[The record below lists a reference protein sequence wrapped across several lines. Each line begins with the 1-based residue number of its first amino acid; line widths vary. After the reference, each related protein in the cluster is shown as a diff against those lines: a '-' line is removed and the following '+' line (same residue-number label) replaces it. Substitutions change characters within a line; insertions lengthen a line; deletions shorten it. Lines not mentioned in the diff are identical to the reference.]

1 MPGGAG
7 TPGGYDG
14 GSGSKSGS
22 SNQGSSSRDTGS
34 DYGQFDR
41 AVSQAANN
49 PPASQP
55 SGGDGL
61 IDPGFHPELAVIQ
74 DQALKDALVASE
86 DAAYGR
92 GTITDTIY
100 NEDGTFTYEQTPGV
114 IDASKYQ
121 TSNLKA
127 YLDSDIPT
135 DKQKVDALNRLS
147 TIANSD
153 LVGSKLSGVDDET
166 GDFVLDNLDQ
176 AFANL
181 ENDPEYYEYVSQI
194 NKVPDQT
201 FLNDLQE
208 NPVGTIVKSGG
219 LMGTMVKGLTDTYQ
233 NNQALELLGYTGKVI
248 KEGSMGDGGALDS
261 TDYLLGKTE
270 GGADVNEAITRLPG
284 IIGGDQ
290 LPESVFDKYFSDLGN
305 AANNIMSRYNEAKI
319 KTNEFITTPLTPAS
333 YGIFEDARLKGLI

>member
-1 MPGGAG
+1 MPY
-7 TPGGYDG
+7 GY
-14 GSGSKSGS
+14 GSA
-22 SNQGSSSRDTGS
+22 NQGSSSSSSSAAPPGEQGGS
-34 DYGQFDR
+34 GPTF
-41 AVSQAANN
+41 AEQAAFSA
-49 PPASQP
+49 PTQS

-61 IDPGFHPELAVIQ
+61 IDPGFHPALATIQ

-100 NEDGTFTYEQTPGV
+100 NEDGTFTYDQTPGI

-135 DKQKVDALNRLS
+135 DKQKKNTLNQLAA
-147 TIANSD
+147 IANSD

-194 NKVPDQT
+194 SKVPDST
-201 FLNDLQE
+201 FLKDLQE
-208 NPVGTIVKSGG
+208 NPVGTVVKSGG
-219 LMGTMVKGLTDTYQ
+219 LMGTMVKGLVDTHK
-233 NNQALELLGYTGKVI
+233 NNQALELLGYTGEVI
-248 KEGSMGDGGALDS
+248 KEGSLGGGDGGLLGS
-261 TDYLLGKTE
+261 EDYLLGKTE
-270 GGADVNEAITRLPG
+270 TGADVNEAITRLPG
-284 IIGGDQ
+284 LIGGEQ
-290 LPESVFDKYFSDLGN
+290 LPTSVYDTFFSNISKAGE
-305 AANNIMSRYNEAKI
+305 NIMNQYNLAKA
-319 KTNEFITTPLTPAS
+319 KTNNFITTPMTTAS
-333 YGIFEDARLKGLI
+333 YGIFEDARLRGLI

>member
-1 MPGGAG
+1 MPPPHGTAAEARSYSGGSTSGSGPAGGASAG
-7 TPGGYDG
+7 GNYGGESSGGYTDQERG
-14 GSGSKSGS
+14 ATSTPS
-22 SNQGSSSRDTGS
+22 TGE
-34 DYGQFDR
+34 
-41 AVSQAANN
+41 
-49 PPASQP
+49 
-55 SGGDGL
+55 GL

-181 ENDPEYYEYVSQI
+181 ENNPEYYEYVSQI

>member
-1 MPGGAG
+1 MPYGYGSTNTSTSTGGG
-7 TPGGYDG
+7 MSPGEAQARGIG
-14 GSGSKSGS
+14 AQHHGSTTS
-22 SNQGSSSRDTGS
+22 
-34 DYGQFDR
+34 
-41 AVSQAANN
+41 SQATQQTEREGEGGGTSGYV
-49 PPASQP
+49 PGIGEVQP
-55 SGGDGL
+55 QVIEQPQ
-61 IDPGFHPELAVIQ
+61 IDYEGE
-74 DQALKDALVASE
+74 
-86 DAAYGR
+86 AYGR

-100 NEDGTFTYEQTPGV
+100 NEDGTFTYEQTPGI

-153 LVGSKLSGVDDET
+153 LVGSKLRGVDDET

-208 NPVGTIVKSGG
+208 NPIGTVVKSGG
-219 LMGTMVKGLTDTYQ
+219 LMGTMIKGTVDQYQ
-233 NNQALELLGYTGKVI
+233 NNKALELLGYTGKVI
-248 KEGSMGDGGALDS
+248 KEGSLGGGDGGLLGS
-261 TDYLLGKTE
+261 EDYLLGKTE
-270 GGADVNEAITRLPG
+270 TGADVNEAITRLPG
-284 IIGGDQ
+284 LIGGNE
-290 LPESVFDKYFSDLGN
+290 LPPSVYDAFFS
-305 AANNIMSRYNEAKI
+305 NISKAGENITNQYNLAKA
-319 KTNEFITTPLTPAS
+319 KTNNFITTPLTNAS
-333 YGIFEDARLKGLI
+333 YGIFEEAKLKGLI

>member
-1 MPGGAG
+1 MPGH
-7 TPGGYDG
+7 YG
-14 GSGSKSGS
+14 GSHSTT
-22 SNQGSSSRDTGS
+22 SSRDTGS

-49 PPASQP
+49 PPISQP

-61 IDPGFHPELAVIQ
+61 IDPGFHPELATIQ
-74 DQALKDALVASE
+74 DQALKDALAASD

-92 GTITDTIY
+92 GEITDTTY
-100 NEDGTFTYEQTPGV
+100 NEDGTFTYEQTGGV

-121 TSNLKA
+121 TANLKA

-135 DKQKVDALNRLS
+135 DKQKADALNRLS
-147 TIANSD
+147 AIANSD

-208 NPVGTIVKSGG
+208 NPIGTVVKSGG
-219 LMGTMVKGLTDTYQ
+219 LMGSMIKGTVDQYQ
-233 NNQALELLGYTGKVI
+233 NNKALELLGYTGKVI
-248 KEGSMGDGGALDS
+248 REGGEGGLLGS
-261 TDYLLGKTE
+261 EDYLLGKTE
-270 GGADVNEAITRLPG
+270 TGADVSEAITRLPG
-284 IIGGDQ
+284 LIGGNE
-290 LPESVFDKYFSDLGN
+290 LPPSVYDAFFS
-305 AANNIMSRYNEAKI
+305 NISKAGENITNQYNLAKA
-319 KTNEFITTPLTPAS
+319 KTNNFITTPLTNAS
-333 YGIFEDARLKGLI
+333 YGIFEEARQKGLI

>member
-1 MPGGAG
+1 MAWQTDTGLASPAD
-7 TPGGYDG
+7 T
-14 GSGSKSGS
+14 
-22 SNQGSSSRDTGS
+22 SSRDTGS

-49 PPASQP
+49 PPISQP

-61 IDPGFHPELAVIQ
+61 IDPGFHPELATIQ
-74 DQALKDALVASE
+74 DQQLKDSLATL
-86 DAAYGR
+86 DDAYGR
-92 GTITDTIY
+92 GEILETTY

-114 IDASKYQ
+114 IESSKYQ
-121 TSNLKA
+121 TENLKS

-208 NPVGTIVKSGG
+208 NPIGTVVKSGG
-219 LMGTMVKGLTDTYQ
+219 LMGTMIKGTVDQYQ
-233 NNQALELLGYTGKVI
+233 NNKALELLGYTGKVI
-248 KEGSMGDGGALDS
+248 REGGEGGLLGS
-261 TDYLLGKTE
+261 EDYLLGKTE
-270 GGADVNEAITRLPG
+270 TGADVSEAITRLPG
-284 IIGGDQ
+284 LIGGEQ
-290 LPESVFDKYFSDLGN
+290 LPPSVYDTFFSNISKAGE
-305 AANNIMSRYNEAKI
+305 NIMSQYNLAKA
-319 KTNEFITTPLTPAS
+319 KTNNFITTPLTAAS

>member
-1 MPGGAG
+1 MPY
-7 TPGGYDG
+7 GY
-14 GSGSKSGS
+14 GSTNTST
-22 SNQGSSSRDTGS
+22 SSRDTGS

-208 NPVGTIVKSGG
+208 NPIGTVVKSGG
-219 LMGTMVKGLTDTYQ
+219 LMGTMIKGTVDQYQ
-233 NNQALELLGYTGKVI
+233 NNKALELLGYTGEVI
-248 KEGSMGDGGALDS
+248 KEGSLGGGDGGLLGS
-261 TDYLLGKTE
+261 EDYLLGKTE
-270 GGADVNEAITRLPG
+270 TGADVNEAITRLPG
-284 IIGGDQ
+284 LIGGEQ
-290 LPESVFDKYFSDLGN
+290 LPPSVYDTFFSNISKAGD
-305 AANNIMSRYNEAKI
+305 NIMNQYNLAKA
-319 KTNEFITTPLTPAS
+319 KTNNFITTPMTTAS
-333 YGIFEDARLKGLI
+333 YGIFEDARLRGLI

>member
-1 MPGGAG
+1 MPY
-7 TPGGYDG
+7 GY
-14 GSGSKSGS
+14 GSA
-22 SNQGSSSRDTGS
+22 NQGSSSSNQG
-34 DYGQFDR
+34 
-41 AVSQAANN
+41 
-49 PPASQP
+49 PPGGGDPGMTYTAPSQP

-61 IDPGFHPELAVIQ
+61 IDPGFHPALATIQ

-100 NEDGTFTYEQTPGV
+100 NEDGTFTYDQTPGI

-135 DKQKVDALNRLS
+135 DKQKADALNRLS

-194 NKVPDQT
+194 SKVPDQT

-248 KEGSMGDGGALDS
+248 REGGEGGLLGGE
-261 TDYLLGKTE
+261 DYLLGKTE
-270 GGADVNEAITRLPG
+270 TGADVNEAITRLPG
-284 IIGGDQ
+284 LIGGEQ
-290 LPESVFDKYFSDLGN
+290 LPPSVYDTFFSNISKAGE
-305 AANNIMSRYNEAKI
+305 NIMNQYNLAKA
-319 KTNEFITTPLTPAS
+319 KTNNFITTPMTTAS
-333 YGIFEDARLKGLI
+333 YGIFEDARLRGLI

>member
-1 MPGGAG
+1 MPY
-7 TPGGYDG
+7 GY
-14 GSGSKSGS
+14 GSA
-22 SNQGSSSRDTGS
+22 NQGSSSGTPPGEQGGS
-34 DYGQFDR
+34 GPTF
-41 AVSQAANN
+41 AEQAAFSA
-49 PPASQP
+49 PSQP

-61 IDPGFHPELAVIQ
+61 IDPGFHPALANIQ
-74 DQALKDALVASE
+74 DQALKNALAVSD

-92 GTITDTIY
+92 GEITDTTY
-100 NEDGTFTYEQTPGV
+100 NEDGTFTYDQTGGV

-135 DKQKVDALNRLS
+135 DKQKKNALNRLS

-166 GDFVLDNLDQ
+166 GDFVLNNLDQ

-181 ENDPEYYEYVSQI
+181 ENDPKYYEYISQI
-194 NKVPDQT
+194 SKVPDQT

-208 NPVGTIVKSGG
+208 NPIGTIVKSGG

-248 KEGSMGDGGALDS
+248 REGGEGGLLGS
-261 TDYLLGKTE
+261 EDYLLGKTE
-270 GGADVNEAITRLPG
+270 TGADVSEAITRLPG
-284 IIGGDQ
+284 LIGGEQ
-290 LPESVFDKYFSDLGN
+290 LPPSVYDTFFSNISKAGE
-305 AANNIMSRYNEAKI
+305 NIMNQYNLAKAQ
-319 KTNEFITTPLTPAS
+319 TNNFITTPMTTAS
-333 YGIFEDARLKGLI
+333 YGIFEDARLRGLI

>member
-1 MPGGAG
+1 MPY
-7 TPGGYDG
+7 GY
-14 GSGSKSGS
+14 GSA
-22 SNQGSSSRDTGS
+22 NQGSSSSNQG
-34 DYGQFDR
+34 
-41 AVSQAANN
+41 
-49 PPASQP
+49 PPGGGDPSMTYTAPSQP

-61 IDPGFHPELAVIQ
+61 IDPGFHPALATIQ
-74 DQALKDALVASE
+74 DQALKDALIASE

-100 NEDGTFTYEQTPGV
+100 NEDGTFTYDQTPGV
-114 IDASKYQ
+114 IEASKYQ

-135 DKQKVDALNRLS
+135 DKQKKNTLNQLAA
-147 TIANSD
+147 IANSD

-194 NKVPDQT
+194 NKVPDST

-208 NPVGTIVKSGG
+208 NPVGTVVKSGG
-219 LMGTMVKGLTDTYQ
+219 LMGTMVKGLVDTHK

-248 KEGSMGDGGALDS
+248 REGGEGGLLGS
-261 TDYLLGKTE
+261 EDYLLGKTE
-270 GGADVNEAITRLPG
+270 TGADVSEAITRLPG
-284 IIGGDQ
+284 LIGGEQ
-290 LPESVFDKYFSDLGN
+290 LPPSVYDTFFSNISKAGD
-305 AANNIMSRYNEAKI
+305 NIMNQYNLAKA
-319 KTNEFITTPLTPAS
+319 KTNNFITTPMTTAS
-333 YGIFEDARLKGLI
+333 YGIFEDARLRGLI

>member
-1 MPGGAG
+1 
-7 TPGGYDG
+7 
-14 GSGSKSGS
+14 
-22 SNQGSSSRDTGS
+22 
-34 DYGQFDR
+34 
-41 AVSQAANN
+41 
-49 PPASQP
+49 
-55 SGGDGL
+55 
-61 IDPGFHPELAVIQ
+61 
-74 DQALKDALVASE
+74 
-86 DAAYGR
+86 
-92 GTITDTIY
+92 
-100 NEDGTFTYEQTPGV
+100 
-114 IDASKYQ
+114 
-121 TSNLKA
+121 
-127 YLDSDIPT
+127 
-135 DKQKVDALNRLS
+135 LS
-147 TIANSD
+147 AIANSD
-153 LVGSKLSGVDDET
+153 LVGSKLRGVDDET

-194 NKVPDQT
+194 SKVPDST
-201 FLNDLQE
+201 FLKDLQE
-208 NPVGTIVKSGG
+208 NPVGTVVKSGG

>member
-1 MPGGAG
+1 MPY
-7 TPGGYDG
+7 GY
-14 GSGSKSGS
+14 GSA
-22 SNQGSSSRDTGS
+22 NQGSSSRDTGS

-49 PPASQP
+49 PPISQP

-61 IDPGFHPELAVIQ
+61 IDPGFHPELANIQ
-74 DQALKDALVASE
+74 DKALRNALATSD

-92 GTITDTIY
+92 GEITDTTY
-100 NEDGTFTYEQTPGV
+100 NEDGTFTYDQTGGV

-121 TSNLKA
+121 TANLKA

-135 DKQKVDALNRLS
+135 DKQKKNALNRLS
-147 TIANSD
+147 TIANSN

-166 GDFVLDNLDQ
+166 GDFVLNNLDQ

-181 ENDPEYYEYVSQI
+181 ENDPKYYEYISQI
-194 NKVPDQT
+194 SKVPDQT

-208 NPVGTIVKSGG
+208 NPIGTIVKSGG

-248 KEGSMGDGGALDS
+248 REGGEGGLLGS
-261 TDYLLGKTE
+261 EDYLLGKTE
-270 GGADVNEAITRLPG
+270 TGADVSEAITRLPG
-284 IIGGDQ
+284 LIGGEQ
-290 LPESVFDKYFSDLGN
+290 LPPSVYDTFFSNISKAGE
-305 AANNIMSRYNEAKI
+305 NIMSQYNLAKAQ
-319 KTNEFITTPLTPAS
+319 TNNFITTPMTTAS
-333 YGIFEDARLKGLI
+333 YGIFEDARLRGLI

>member
-1 MPGGAG
+1 MPY
-7 TPGGYDG
+7 GY
-14 GSGSKSGS
+14 GSV
-22 SNQGSSSRDTGS
+22 NQGSSSETSSRDTGS

-49 PPASQP
+49 PSISQP

-61 IDPGFHPELAVIQ
+61 IDPGFHPELANIQ
-74 DQALKDALVASE
+74 DQTLRNALAASD

-92 GTITDTIY
+92 GEITDTTY
-100 NEDGTFTYEQTPGV
+100 NEDGTFTYDQTGGV

-121 TSNLKA
+121 TANLKA

-135 DKQKVDALNRLS
+135 DKQKKDALNRLS
-147 TIANSD
+147 AIANSD
-153 LVGSKLSGVDDET
+153 LVGSKLRGVDDET

-176 AFANL
+176 AFTNL

-248 KEGSMGDGGALDS
+248 REGGEGGLLGS
-261 TDYLLGKTE
+261 EDYLLGKTE
-270 GGADVNEAITRLPG
+270 TGADVSEAITRLPG
-284 IIGGDQ
+284 LIGGEQ
-290 LPESVFDKYFSDLGN
+290 LPPSVYDTFFSNISKAGD
-305 AANNIMSRYNEAKI
+305 NIMNQYNLAKA
-319 KTNEFITTPLTPAS
+319 KTNNFITTPMTTAS
-333 YGIFEDARLKGLI
+333 YGIFEDARLRGLI

>member
-1 MPGGAG
+1 
-7 TPGGYDG
+7 
-14 GSGSKSGS
+14 
-22 SNQGSSSRDTGS
+22 
-34 DYGQFDR
+34 R

-49 PPASQP
+49 PPISQP

-61 IDPGFHPELAVIQ
+61 IDPGFHPALATIQ

-100 NEDGTFTYEQTPGV
+100 NEDGTFTYDQTPGV
-114 IDASKYQ
+114 IEASKYQ

-135 DKQKVDALNRLS
+135 DKQKKNTLNQLAA
-147 TIANSD
+147 IANSD

-194 NKVPDQT
+194 SKVPDQT

-248 KEGSMGDGGALDS
+248 REGGEGGLLGS
-261 TDYLLGKTE
+261 EDYLLGKTE
-270 GGADVNEAITRLPG
+270 TGADVSEAITRLPG

-290 LPESVFDKYFSDLGN
+290 LPESVFDKYFSNISKAGE
-305 AANNIMSRYNEAKI
+305 NIMSQYNLAKA
-319 KTNEFITTPLTPAS
+319 KTNNFITTPMTTAS
-333 YGIFEDARLKGLI
+333 YGIFEDARLRGLI

>member
-1 MPGGAG
+1 MPY
-7 TPGGYDG
+7 GY
-14 GSGSKSGS
+14 GSA
-22 SNQGSSSRDTGS
+22 NQGSSSSSSSGAPPGEQGGS
-34 DYGQFDR
+34 GPTF
-41 AVSQAANN
+41 AEQAAFSA
-49 PPASQP
+49 PSQP

-61 IDPGFHPELAVIQ
+61 IDPGFHPELANIQ
-74 DQALKDALVASE
+74 DQALKNALAASD

-92 GTITDTIY
+92 GEITDTTY
-100 NEDGTFTYEQTPGV
+100 NEDGTFTYDQTGGV

-121 TSNLKA
+121 TANLKA

-135 DKQKVDALNRLS
+135 NKQKADALNRLS
-147 TIANSD
+147 AIANSD

-194 NKVPDQT
+194 SKVPDQT

-219 LMGTMVKGLTDTYQ
+219 LMGTMVRGLVDTHK
-233 NNQALELLGYTGKVI
+233 NNQALELLGYTGETI
-248 KEGSMGDGGALDS
+248 KEGSMGDGGTLDS
-261 TDYLLGKTE
+261 TDYLLGRTE

-284 IIGGDQ
+284 LIGGEQ
-290 LPESVFDKYFSDLGN
+290 LPPSVYDTFFSNISKAGD
-305 AANNIMSRYNEAKI
+305 NIMNQYNLAKA
-319 KTNEFITTPLTPAS
+319 KTNNFITTPMTTAS
-333 YGIFEDARLKGLI
+333 YGIFEDARLRGLI

>member
-1 MPGGAG
+1 MPY
-7 TPGGYDG
+7 GY
-14 GSGSKSGS
+14 GSTNTST
-22 SNQGSSSRDTGS
+22 SSRDTGS

-49 PPASQP
+49 PPISQP

-61 IDPGFHPELAVIQ
+61 IDPGFHPALATIQ
-74 DQALKDALVASE
+74 DQALKDALAASD

-92 GTITDTIY
+92 GEITDTTY
-100 NEDGTFTYEQTPGV
+100 NEDGTFTYEQTGGV

-121 TSNLKA
+121 TANLKA

-135 DKQKVDALNRLS
+135 DKQKKNTLNQLAA
-147 TIANSD
+147 IANSD

-194 NKVPDQT
+194 SKVPDQT

-248 KEGSMGDGGALDS
+248 REGGEGGLLGS
-261 TDYLLGKTE
+261 EDYLLGKTE
-270 GGADVNEAITRLPG
+270 TGADVSEAITRLPG
-284 IIGGDQ
+284 LIGGEQ
-290 LPESVFDKYFSDLGN
+290 LPPSVYDTFFSNISKAGD
-305 AANNIMSRYNEAKI
+305 NIMNQYNLAKA
-319 KTNEFITTPLTPAS
+319 KTNNFITTPMTTAS
-333 YGIFEDARLKGLI
+333 YGIFEDARLRGLI

>member
-1 MPGGAG
+1 MPPPHGTAAEARSYSGGSTSGSGPAGGASAG
-7 TPGGYDG
+7 GNYGGDSSGGYTDQERG
-14 GSGSKSGS
+14 ATSTPS
-22 SNQGSSSRDTGS
+22 TGE
-34 DYGQFDR
+34 
-41 AVSQAANN
+41 
-49 PPASQP
+49 
-55 SGGDGL
+55 GL

-290 LPESVFDKYFSDLGN
+290 LPESVFDKYFSNLGN

>member
-1 MPGGAG
+1 MPYGYGSTNTSTSTGGG
-7 TPGGYDG
+7 MSPGEAQARGIG
-14 GSGSKSGS
+14 AQHHGSTTS
-22 SNQGSSSRDTGS
+22 
-34 DYGQFDR
+34 
-41 AVSQAANN
+41 SQATQQTEREGEGGGTSGYV
-49 PPASQP
+49 PGIGEVQP
-55 SGGDGL
+55 QVIEQPQ
-61 IDPGFHPELAVIQ
+61 IDYEGE
-74 DQALKDALVASE
+74 
-86 DAAYGR
+86 AYGR

-100 NEDGTFTYEQTPGV
+100 NEDGTFTYEQTPGI

-153 LVGSKLSGVDDET
+153 LVGSKLSGVDDEA

-194 NKVPDQT
+194 NKVPDST
-201 FLNDLQE
+201 FINDLQE

-219 LMGTMVKGLTDTYQ
+219 LMGTMVRGLVDTHK
-233 NNQALELLGYTGKVI
+233 NNQALELLGYTGETI
-248 KEGSMGDGGALDS
+248 KEGSIGDGGTLDS
-261 TDYLLGKTE
+261 TDYLLGRTE

-284 IIGGDQ
+284 LIGGEQ
-290 LPESVFDKYFSDLGN
+290 LPPSVFDKFFSDIGQSRQK
-305 AANNIMSRYNEAKI
+305 IMDRYALAKAQ
-319 KTNEFITTPLTPAS
+319 TNEFITTPMTTAS
-333 YGIFEDARLKGLI
+333 YGIFEDARLRGLI

>member
-1 MPGGAG
+1 MPY
-7 TPGGYDG
+7 GY
-14 GSGSKSGS
+14 GSTNTST
-22 SNQGSSSRDTGS
+22 SSRDTGS

-219 LMGTMVKGLTDTYQ
+219 LMGTMIKGTVDQYQ
-233 NNQALELLGYTGKVI
+233 NNKALELLGYTGKVI
-248 KEGSMGDGGALDS
+248 KEGSLGGGDGGLLGS
-261 TDYLLGKTE
+261 EDYLLGKTE
-270 GGADVNEAITRLPG
+270 TGADVNEAITRLPG
-284 IIGGDQ
+284 LIGGEQ
-290 LPESVFDKYFSDLGN
+290 LPPSVYDTFFSNISKAGD
-305 AANNIMSRYNEAKI
+305 NIMNQYNLAKA
-319 KTNEFITTPLTPAS
+319 KTNNFITTPMTTAS
-333 YGIFEDARLKGLI
+333 YGIFEDARLRGLI

>member
-1 MPGGAG
+1 MPPPHGTAAEARSYSGGG
-7 TPGGYDG
+7 
-14 GSGSKSGS
+14 
-22 SNQGSSSRDTGS
+22 SSRDTGS

-49 PPASQP
+49 PPTSQP

-61 IDPGFHPELAVIQ
+61 IDPGFHPALATIQ

-100 NEDGTFTYEQTPGV
+100 NEDGTFTYDQTPGI

-135 DKQKVDALNRLS
+135 DKQKADALNRLS

-194 NKVPDQT
+194 SKVPDQT

-248 KEGSMGDGGALDS
+248 REGGEGGLLGGE
-261 TDYLLGKTE
+261 DYLLGKTE
-270 GGADVNEAITRLPG
+270 TGADVNEAITRLPG
-284 IIGGDQ
+284 LIGGEQ
-290 LPESVFDKYFSDLGN
+290 LPPSVYDTFFSNISKAGD
-305 AANNIMSRYNEAKI
+305 NIMNQYNLAKA
-319 KTNEFITTPLTPAS
+319 KTNNFITTPLTPAS

>member
-1 MPGGAG
+1 MPY
-7 TPGGYDG
+7 GY
-14 GSGSKSGS
+14 GSA
-22 SNQGSSSRDTGS
+22 NQGSSSETSSRDTVS

-49 PPASQP
+49 PPTSQL

-61 IDPGFHPELAVIQ
+61 IDPGFHPALATIQ

-181 ENDPEYYEYVSQI
+181 ENNPEYYEYVSQI

-208 NPVGTIVKSGG
+208 NPIGTVVKSGG
-219 LMGTMVKGLTDTYQ
+219 LMGTMIKGTVDQYQ
-233 NNQALELLGYTGKVI
+233 NNKALELLGYTGKVI
-248 KEGSMGDGGALDS
+248 REGGEGGLLGRE
-261 TDYLLGKTE
+261 DYLLGKTE
-270 GGADVNEAITRLPG
+270 TGADVSEAITRLPG
-284 IIGGDQ
+284 LIGGNE
-290 LPESVFDKYFSDLGN
+290 LPPSVYDTFFSNISKAGE
-305 AANNIMSRYNEAKI
+305 NIMSQYNMAKA
-319 KTNEFITTPLTPAS
+319 KTNNFITTPLTNAS
-333 YGIFEDARLKGLI
+333 YGIFEEARLKGLI